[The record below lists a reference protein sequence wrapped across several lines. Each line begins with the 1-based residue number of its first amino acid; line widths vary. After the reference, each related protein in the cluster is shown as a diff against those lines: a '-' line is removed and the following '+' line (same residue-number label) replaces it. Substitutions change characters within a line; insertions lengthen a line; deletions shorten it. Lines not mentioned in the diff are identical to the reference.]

1 MTHKKIQTKPNKLR
15 QIKKIKRKSTKTHA
29 QILVPSIVCVKL
41 KKPCNFNMHHAW
53 LTDFRFQTMSC
64 FYGHIIHVL
73 GDSVQWQL
81 RRLGLVVV
89 MMLGAHCTFH
99 SHRITK
105 LIENISVLGTSK
117 QITTKNPSSRCS
129 ICSEVGGLCGHYC
142 TLHSSQGKC
151 EVSATR

>member
-1 MTHKKIQTKPNKLR
+1 
-15 QIKKIKRKSTKTHA
+15 
-29 QILVPSIVCVKL
+29 
-41 KKPCNFNMHHAW
+41 
-53 LTDFRFQTMSC
+53 MSS

-99 SHRITK
+99 SDRVTE
-105 LIENISVLGTSK
+105 LIQDISVLRTSK
-117 QITTKNPSSRCS
+117 QIATKNPRRCS
-129 ICSEVGGLCGHYC
+129 ICSEMGELCGHYC

-151 EVSATR
+151 KRN

>member
-53 LTDFRFQTMSC
+53 LTDFRFQTMSS

-99 SHRITK
+99 SDRVTE
-105 LIENISVLGTSK
+105 LIQDISVLRTSK
-117 QITTKNPSSRCS
+117 QIATKNPRRCS
-129 ICSEVGGLCGHYC
+129 ICSEMGELCGHYC

-151 EVSATR
+151 KRN

>member
-1 MTHKKIQTKPNKLR
+1 MI
-15 QIKKIKRKSTKTHA
+15 
-29 QILVPSIVCVKL
+29 
-41 KKPCNFNMHHAW
+41 
-53 LTDFRFQTMSC
+53 C

-99 SHRITK
+99 SDRITK
-105 LIENISVLGTSK
+105 FIPVLRTSR
-117 QITTKNPSSRCS
+117 QIMGKNLSRCS
-129 ICSEVGGLCGHYC
+129 ICLEVGGLCGHYC

-151 EVSATR
+151 ERNKVIRLFLFALKTSFFTGLL